1 MCNVLCGNICSMFKK
16 EKNYALFVIRMTWR
30 IRMCGATRF
39 CVWHDTFRC
48 VAWLIYR
55 RVPRLMCV
63 LGLICMWNDTFV
75 CVAWLLHTCAIICF
89 YRPVGI
95 RRSSRGEG
103 VVAHVCHDSY
113 APACTMT
120 HSFVCHI
127 LIYIYAPWLIYPC
140 TMTHSYVCRYTMSH
154 GTYSC
159 IHAYTGIS
167 LRHVSFICMTSRIHM
182 CAMTSSH
189 LCHFWHLSWRFH
201 ICAASCLQ
209 ACWNS
214 RKLSRWVQRAFTGS
228 RYIYLHVY
236 SYIHVHKQAHS
247 HIYAHI
253 PAPSL
258 IHMYDITQSYVC
270 HDFFTFVP
278 FLTFV
283 LTLSRWCCLMPTGL
297 LKFSEAKPLGAK
309 GFYWLK
315 VYLFTC
321 VFIRTRTQTS
331 TRTHIRTYIYI
342 YICRY
347 MYIYIYI

>member
-127 LIYIYAPWLIYPC
+127 LIYIYAPWLIHTHVYLRHDSFIRVPCMYVYIYAPWLIYPC

-253 PAPSL
+253 YIFVSV
-258 IHMYDITQSYVC
+258 DIFIYV
-270 HDFFTFVP
+270 
-278 FLTFV
+278 
-283 LTLSRWCCLMPTGL
+283 
-297 LKFSEAKPLGAK
+297 
-309 GFYWLK
+309 
-315 VYLFTC
+315 
-321 VFIRTRTQTS
+321 
-331 TRTHIRTYIYI
+331 YIYI
-342 YICRY
+342 YIYIPMHAGCKRLLLAEGMH
-347 MYIYIYI
+347 MYIYIHTYTRKTHTHIYIY